1 MFGQHIQFQSHNK
14 EGNIMISSIG
24 KILLMFDE
32 QQLNRLKDFL
42 ISEIDDDILTETINF
57 VISDDKEKEEKF
69 QNVLYD
75 GEKYEGLFLEG
86 NQYLI
91 SSCEK
96 NVLLIDS
103 LSEEQGV
110 NEENTRLVMN
120 IDNFI
125 CLISDKREVLNWIE
139 SNDLL
144 F

>member
-1 MFGQHIQFQSHNK
+1 
-14 EGNIMISSIG
+14 MISSIG

>member
-1 MFGQHIQFQSHNK
+1 MIN
-14 EGNIMISSIG
+14 NIE

-32 QQLNRLKDFL
+32 QQLNRLKYFL
-42 ISEIDDDILTETINF
+42 ISEIDDDVLKETIKF

-69 QNVLYD
+69 QDILYD

-125 CLISDKREVLNWIE
+125 CLISDKKEVLNWIE